1 MSGRGEGLARQEDI
15 LEGKPPVERVA
26 EVISDRRWRMGV
38 PKIQAFAGE
47 RAAAVMT
54 FGLVTAAIEDM
65 GIVVDLN
72 ELATRIEAMN
82 NTGGEWNG

>member
-15 LEGKPPVERVA
+15 LEGAILPSKELQK
-26 EVISDRRWRMGV
+26 VISDRRWRMGV

-54 FGLVTAAIEDM
+54 FGSVTAAIEDM
-65 GIVVDLN
+65 GIVVDLD
-72 ELATRIEAMN
+72 ELATVSKQ
-82 NTGGEWNG
+82 